1 MCFLKFKTTWLC
13 NMVFNLIIML
23 VLALLSF
30 LGNDALDKAV
40 KSNEEKESFQR
51 YPQATGRLVSFT
63 RKFLRN
69 IQNEIEK
76 NQRGQR

>member
-23 VLALLSF
+23 VLPLLSL
-30 LGNDALDKAV
+30 LGNDALDKVV
-40 KSNEEKESFQR
+40 KSSEEKESFQR
-51 YPQATGRLVSFT
+51 YPQAKGRVVSFT
-63 RKFLRN
+63 RNFLRN